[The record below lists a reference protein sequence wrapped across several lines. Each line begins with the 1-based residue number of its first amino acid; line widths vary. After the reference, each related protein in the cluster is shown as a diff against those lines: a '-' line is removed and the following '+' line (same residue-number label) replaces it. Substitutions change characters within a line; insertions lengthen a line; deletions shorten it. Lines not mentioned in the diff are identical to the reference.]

1 MYVCLLHTCILCFPA
16 FLSHGNAASWVE
28 SMKNCEPGY
37 LFGNVDLRVPSQY
50 CNLSKDNVQ
59 VHWIG
64 VARQKYKSEDQGVSL
79 MHYSLAYM

>member
-1 MYVCLLHTCILCFPA
+1 MPSGYLYFVSPAYLYFCFPA
-16 FLSHGNAASWVE
+16 FFTHGNAASWVE

-50 CNLSKDNVQ
+50 CNLSTDNID

-64 VARQKYKSEDQGVSL
+64 VARQ
-79 MHYSLAYM
+79 M